1 MEYKVIRTKEL
12 SDQEKNLKKE
22 IKEDKDKLHALAKT
36 TIENLDQDQVN
47 ELLKD
52 KWTQPIMDG
61 ILNLPKDMV
70 SVFADKVK
78 ALAEKYDTTLIDLE
92 KEIQETEK
100 ELIGYLDQLT
110 GSEMDM
116 KGIEELKKLL
126 GGF

>member
-1 MEYKVIRTKEL
+1 M
-12 SDQEKNLKKE
+12 
-22 IKEDKDKLHALAKT
+22 AKT

-61 ILNLPKDMV
+61 ILDLPKDMV
-70 SVFADKVK
+70 SGFADKVK

-92 KEIQETEK
+92 NQIQETEK